1 MAEQISL
8 TQHLGQLRDRELAQ
22 LIAVVAGLSA
32 DIRREF
38 PHRLIT
44 ENAVEN
50 KYGEFTRELD
60 DWTNKE
66 FCRAL
71 IGSKLVRK
79 VYSEEL
85 AEPLLGEPGA
95 PFEVTMDPLDGSSNI
110 VANNPFGS
118 IFGVWRKSLPATGRE
133 QVAAF
138 FKLYGPIT
146 TLVYTTSE
154 TKKVAEFVKA
164 RKGVV
169 QYNLLYDGLTIPDE
183 GKVYGVGG
191 NPLDFDEKYGGFLK
205 RLVFGH
211 KLKTRY
217 CGAFVADFSQI
228 LHYGGYFGYGGT
240 RKSPNGKLRLF
251 FESNPIALIAEHA
264 GGRSSDGGKSILD
277 VKSDNMEQRVPTHV
291 GNKHIIEELEETL
304 K

>member
-1 MAEQISL
+1 MNQISL
-8 TQHLGQLRDRELAQ
+8 TQHLEQLKDRPLAR
-22 LIAVVAGLSA
+22 LINVVADLSA

-44 ENAVEN
+44 ENAVKN
-50 KYGEFTRELD
+50 NYGEFTRKLD
-60 DWTNKE
+60 DWTNKT
-66 FCRAL
+66 FCKAL
-71 IGSKLVRK
+71 IGSNLVRK

-85 AEPLLGEPGA
+85 TEPLLGDPDA

-110 VANNPFGS
+110 IANNPFGS
-118 IFGVWRKSLPATGRE
+118 IFGVWRKKLPSTGRE

-154 TKKVAEFVKA
+154 TKKVAEFVKS
-164 RKGVV
+164 RKGKI
-169 QYNLLYDGLTIPDE
+169 QYNLLYDDLKLPKE
-183 GKVYGVGG
+183 GKVYGAGG
-191 NPLDFDEKYGGFLK
+191 SPLDFDDKYADFLK
-205 RLVFGH
+205 KLVFEH

-240 RKSPNGKLRLF
+240 RKNPDGKLRLF

-264 GGRSSDGGKSILD
+264 GGKSSDGRKSILD
-277 VKSDNMEQRVPTHV
+277 VKTENMEQRVPTHV
-291 GNKHIIEELEETL
+291 GNKQIIEELEQMM